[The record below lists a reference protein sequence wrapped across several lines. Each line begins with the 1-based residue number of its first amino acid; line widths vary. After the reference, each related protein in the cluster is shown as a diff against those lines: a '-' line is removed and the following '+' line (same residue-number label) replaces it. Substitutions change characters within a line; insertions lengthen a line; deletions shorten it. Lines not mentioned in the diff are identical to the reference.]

1 MIELVFIACLHAAPS
16 ACEERSIAYLAEASL
31 AGCMLRAQPD
41 LAHWSET
48 HPNLHVTRWSCR
60 YTDGSPRKA

>member
-16 ACEERSIAYLAEASL
+16 ACEERSIAYLGEASL
-31 AGCMLRAQPD
+31 AGCIVRAQPD
-41 LAHWSET
+41 LAVWSET

-60 YTDGSPRKA
+60 YTGASPRKA